1 MTVEEKLELYKKA
14 FCLFV
19 NWAEEN
25 DIGYENIDGYK
36 YQEELDNKGLGYIE
50 GMMYIALKEAKNEHS
65 ELYDKWNKR
74 CHEIM
79 CYGHCSFNSP
89 KHHRCGEWHRE
100 YNCALEGLKAG
111 RPQWHKVADG
121 DLPEK
126 EDVFLIYTTKGFLLG
141 HYEQGGADG
150 KVDYCGEPYS
160 DFTEYPSEEELVAN
174 EVIAWC
180 EIPTFDKE

>member
-1 MTVEEKLELYKKA
+1 MTDEELFKAWKSEQYKDQSTEEKLE
-14 FCLFV
+14 FV
-19 NWAEEN
+19 
-25 DIGYENIDGYK
+25 
-36 YQEELDNKGLGYIE
+36 
-50 GMMYIALKEAKNEHS
+50 EH
-65 ELYDKWNKR
+65 LHNFPRHFRKT
-74 CHEIM
+74 
-79 CYGHCSFNSP
+79 FL
-89 KHHRCGEWHRE
+89 
-100 YNCALEGLKAG
+100 AGLKAG

-174 EVIAWC
+174 EVLAWC